1 MMKKFL
7 IILVAIVI
15 VLGGTLMYLNH
26 MNYWPFQGDKIAGV
40 PDGEIKNIN
49 ADKEGPDDPLS
60 LLLAA
65 SGEVDYNIKAKSAN
79 VYFDVFK
86 HDKRVIHER
95 ITMSGN
101 GDEEIQLNGHLVW
114 AMPGFDIFKPTE
126 IRVRINDGGAI
137 SQDRFVIPKE
147 VFEAKNANTAQTQLF
162 DDGEIKKGKQYML
175 QTWTFNENGAE
186 SNDDVFSKEAIK
198 DREQTVMLYVVFK

>member
-1 MMKKFL
+1 MKKFL
-7 IILVAIVI
+7 IILAAIVI

-49 ADKEGPDDPLS
+49 AEKNDTDDPLS
-60 LLLAA
+60 LLLAS
-65 SGEVDYNIKAKSAN
+65 SGEVDYNVQAKSAS

-86 HDKRVIHER
+86 RDKRVIHER
-95 ITMSGN
+95 ITISGN
-101 GDEEIQLNGHLVW
+101 VDEETQLSGHLVW

-126 IRVRINDGGAI
+126 IRVRINDSGAI
-137 SQDRFVIPKE
+137 SQDRFIIPKE
-147 VFEAKNANTAQTQLF
+147 VFEAENANTAQTQLF

-175 QTWTFNENGAE
+175 QTWIFNKEGAE
-186 SNDDVFSKEAIK
+186 SNGDVFSKEAIGA
-198 DREQTVMLYVVFK
+198 REQTVMLYVVFK